1 MDKDSSVLAIV
12 GNEVDPAPYHQ
23 VAQLLGYNQAN
34 IVVGTAGDGADFI
47 RSNGYS
53 PKFLILD
60 IGNNGQEVLPELD
73 NLAEQC
79 EMGTKVAVVGAT
91 NDIAFYRALI
101 ARGVSEY
108 FTYPANAQAIRGT
121 FLPTGAGGDKK
132 SGHILSFMG
141 ASAGDGSST
150 MALNTAYALYKKGK
164 SVVLVDMDY
173 QFGIIA
179 KSLDV
184 ASPYGIKDIFEHPD
198 RGVDSTLIQRMV
210 VSYDGKFDLVAA
222 PNTLHF
228 MPTVSPDM
236 IRDMLAALQSRYDYV
251 VLDVP
256 HVWDRW
262 VATALTASDHV
273 VVVAQLW
280 LKSVVHC
287 SRLLN
292 TWRPQ
297 GIEGGDVSVVINRS
311 GAKFKEAL
319 NPRDFERAAGH
330 KIDFFISNDIK
341 TVVRAENN
349 GSSIFELGNSPLANQ
364 IQQFVD
370 EVTSKFDRKRS
381 SKQSS
386 TAEQSAG
393 EV

>member
-1 MDKDSSVLAIV
+1 MDKNSSVLAVV
-12 GNEVDPAPYHQ
+12 GNEVDPASYHQ
-23 VAQLLGYNQAN
+23 VAQLLGYDQAN
-34 IVVGTAGDGADFI
+34 IVVGSAADGAEFI
-47 RSNGYS
+47 RNNGYS
-53 PKFLILD
+53 PKYLILD
-60 IGNNGQEVLPELD
+60 IGGAGQEILPELD

-101 ARGVSEY
+101 TRGVSEY
-108 FTYPANAQAIRGT
+108 FTYPANAQAIRSI
-121 FLPTGAGGDKK
+121 FLPTGNNANAKQGN
-132 SGHILSFMG
+132 ILSFMG

-198 RGVDSTLIQRMV
+198 RGVDATLLQRMV
-210 VSYDGKFDLVAA
+210 VSYEDKFDLIAA
-222 PNTLHF
+222 PNSLHF
-228 MPTVSPDM
+228 MPVVSPDM
-236 IRDMLAALQSRYDYV
+236 IRDMLSALQSRYDYV
-251 VLDVP
+251 VLDIP

-262 VATALTASDHV
+262 VATALTSSDHV

-297 GIEGGDVSVVINRS
+297 GIDGSDVSVVINRS

-319 NPRDFERAAGH
+319 NPRDFERASGH

-381 SKQSS
+381 QKQASS
-386 TAEQSAG
+386 DSNSEG
-393 EV
+393 V